1 MKYYILREDGSS
13 LFSLPY
19 PADFCYHCLGLLIED
34 GQRYRLLAFANTPIQ
49 CLPLILTSAKLTAK
63 NVRDPRKSTRYSKD
77 VRYHTRC
84 ACSFRALPAP

>member
-34 GQRYRLLAFANTPIQ
+34 GQRYRLFAFADTPIH
-49 CLPLILTSAKLTAK
+49 CLPLMLSSVTLTAK
-63 NVRDPRKSTRYSKD
+63 NGRDLWKSTCNSKD
-77 VRYHTRC
+77 VR
-84 ACSFRALPAP
+84 